1 MIASFKFLTQGVIM
15 KKIALFTALIGAF
28 LNAEVYVYGPGG
40 PAPVL
45 KELASMFEQ
54 KSGEKVIV
62 TAGPASAWMDEAKAK
77 ADIIFSGNS
86 AMMDTFVSKLGGK
99 ISAEKIEVLNIREA
113 GIIVRP
119 NNPKKIKKFK
129 DLLKKDVK
137 IMVVNGAGQVGLYED
152 MALKHGKREN
162 LVALRK
168 NIKVFA
174 PNSKSAVESWNNDS
188 SIDALIIWKHWAKTI
203 GKDKAEFVRSG
214 KSSVIYRASE
224 IVITN
229 DSPNQA
235 KARAFI
241 DFIQSKEA
249 QKVWEEKGWIKE

>member
-1 MIASFKFLTQGVIM
+1 M
-15 KKIALFTALIGAF
+15 KKITLLTAILGVF
-28 LNAEVYVYGPGG
+28 LNAEINIYGPGG

-45 KELASMFEQ
+45 KELALMYEQ
-54 KSGEKVIV
+54 KTGEKVIV
-62 TAGPASAWMDEAKAK
+62 TAGPATAWMEEAQAK
-77 ADIIFSGNS
+77 ADIIYSGNS
-86 AMMDTFVSKLGGK
+86 AMMDTFVNKFKGK

-119 NNPKKIKKFK
+119 NNPKKIKNFK
-129 DLLKKDVK
+129 DLLRKDVK

-162 LVALRK
+162 LIALRK

-174 PNSKSAVESWNNDS
+174 ENSKLAVESWNNDA
-188 SIDALIIWKHWAKTI
+188 SIDALIIWKHWANTI

-224 IVITN
+224 IAITN
-229 DSPNQA
+229 DSPNKD
-235 KARAFI
+235 KAR
-241 DFIQSKEA
+241 DFINFIKSQEA
-249 QKVWEEKGWIKE
+249 QKVWEEKGWIANK

>member
-1 MIASFKFLTQGVIM
+1 M
-15 KKIALFTALIGAF
+15 KKIAWLTAIIGAF

-45 KELASMFEQ
+45 KELALMYEQ
-54 KSGEKVIV
+54 KNGEKVII
-62 TAGPASAWMDEAKAK
+62 TAGPASAWMEEAKAK

-99 ISAEKIEVLNIREA
+99 ISAEKIKVLNIREA

-119 NNPKKIKKFK
+119 KNPKKIKNFK
-129 DLLKKDVK
+129 DLLRKDVK

-168 NIKVFA
+168 HIKVFA
-174 PNSKSAVESWNNDS
+174 PNSKSAVESWNNDP
-188 SIDALIIWKHWAKTI
+188 SIDALIIWKHWANTI

-224 IVITN
+224 IVVTN
-229 DSPNQA
+229 DSPNAQSA
-235 KARAFI
+235 EDFI
-241 DFIQSKEA
+241 NFIQSKEA
-249 QKVWEEKGWIKE
+249 QKVWEAKGWIKD

>member
-1 MIASFKFLTQGVIM
+1 M
-15 KKIALFTALIGAF
+15 KKIALFTAIIGAF

-54 KSGEKVIV
+54 KTGEKVIV
-62 TAGPASAWMDEAKAK
+62 TAGPASAWMEEAKEK
-77 ADIIFSGNS
+77 ADIIYSGNS
-86 AMMDTFVSKLGGK
+86 AMMDTFVSKLEGK
-99 ISAEKIEVLNIREA
+99 ISAENIEVLNIREA

-119 NNPKKIKKFK
+119 NNPKKIKNFK

-162 LVALRK
+162 LIALRK

-174 PNSKSAVESWNNDS
+174 PNSKIAVENWNNDS
-188 SIDALIIWKHWAKTI
+188 SIDALIIWKHWANTI
-203 GKDKAEFVRSG
+203 GADKAEFVRSG
-214 KSSVIYRASE
+214 KGSVIYRASE

-229 DSPNQA
+229 DSANAQQA
-235 KARAFI
+235 KKFI
-241 DFIQSKEA
+241 EFVKSPEA
-249 QKVWEEKGWIKE
+249 QKVWIEKGWISTK

>member
-1 MIASFKFLTQGVIM
+1 MIAPFNFKQGVIM
-15 KKIALFTALIGAF
+15 KKIALFTAIIGAF

-45 KELASMFEQ
+45 KELSSMYEQ
-54 KSGEKVIV
+54 KTGEKVIV

-77 ADIIFSGNS
+77 ADIIYSGNS
-86 AMMDTFVSKLGGK
+86 AMMDTFVSKLDGK

-129 DLLKKDVK
+129 DLLREDLK

-152 MALKHGKREN
+152 MALKYGKREN
-162 LVALRK
+162 LITLRK

-174 PNSKSAVESWNNDS
+174 PNSKLAVESWNNDP
-188 SIDALIIWKHWAKTI
+188 SIDAIIIWKHWAKTI

-214 KSSVIYRASE
+214 KSNVIYRASE

-229 DSPNQA
+229 DSQNA
-235 KARAFI
+235 EGARAFI
-241 DFIQSKEA
+241 DFVKSKEA
-249 QKVWEEKGWIKE
+249 QKVWEEKGWIENK